1 LHIFYAQAKN
11 WLDASKRGLRRYLLM
26 QNGIIEKTVKIPFLA
41 LKINQLLRLI
51 DKDAFINSEFWMQY
65 TRKGRVRRTYVL
77 KHIVHTPKA
86 HGTQKPR

>member
-1 LHIFYAQAKN
+1 
-11 WLDASKRGLRRYLLM
+11 M

-51 DKDAFINSEFWMQY
+51 YKDASINSEFWMQY
-65 TRKGRVRRTYVL
+65 
-77 KHIVHTPKA
+77 KA